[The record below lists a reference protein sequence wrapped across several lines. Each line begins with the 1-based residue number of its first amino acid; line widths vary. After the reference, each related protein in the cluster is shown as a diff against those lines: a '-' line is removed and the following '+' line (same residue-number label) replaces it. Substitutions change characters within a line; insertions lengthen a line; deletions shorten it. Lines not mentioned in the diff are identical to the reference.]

1 MVSEL
6 IDNREYRQQEL
17 KEIILDLHRGK
28 SVEEVKE
35 RFRTLI
41 KDIGATELA
50 QLEQTLIEEGLP
62 EEEVKRLCDV
72 HVSVFREALD
82 LQPSPET
89 IPGHPVHTFRLENEA
104 IAKLVS
110 ELRSLIDE
118 IAGKDQVD
126 QKLLQQWRELHQ
138 KLLEI
143 EKHYSRKENILFPYL
158 EKNGISGPPSVMW
171 AIHDDIRAQLKQ
183 ISALLNK
190 DGELSIEELK
200 TQIESVARPMLT
212 AISEMVYKENNILLP
227 MCLETLTED
236 EWKEILDQ
244 SDDIGYTLIAPEKE
258 WQPVPDKKV
267 EQTPTKAPEGYL
279 EFETGMLTLEQ
290 IEAIFNTLPL
300 DITFVDKDNTVRYF
314 SMGAE
319 RIFTRTKAVIG
330 RRVEHCH
337 PPASVHVV
345 TRIVEELR
353 AGKRKSA
360 DFWIRKGGELIY
372 IRYFPVRSAEGEFL
386 GVLEVTQ
393 NVTDIQ
399 KLAGEKRLLDE
410 EPNQ

>member
-244 SDDIGYTLIAPEKE
+244 SDDIGYTLITPEKE
-258 WQPVPDKKV
+258 WQPVPDKRV

>member
-244 SDDIGYTLIAPEKE
+244 SDDIGYTLITPEKE